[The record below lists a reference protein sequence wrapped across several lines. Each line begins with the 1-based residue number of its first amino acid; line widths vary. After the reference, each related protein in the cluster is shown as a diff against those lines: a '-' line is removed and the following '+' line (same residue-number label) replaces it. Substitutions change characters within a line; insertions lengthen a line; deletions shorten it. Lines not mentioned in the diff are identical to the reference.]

1 MSATSVRFASTR
13 QIAFRGPARRNH
25 IAVML
30 MLTLAVLAPRADA
43 LAPGADGVRVTI
55 PVSGTDDTAFAAAVD
70 PAGNVV
76 MAGATSSGS
85 SALAGITRTGQ
96 LNTAFG
102 TANGVVLYNLST
114 STDTLTAIVRMA
126 DGRYVGCGV
135 YFTPGTGNDFFT
147 ARFMSDG
154 SLDTTFDGSGYA
166 VTPFLPSGAGGQLVD
181 QCNAVVAQSDGMIV
195 SAGFTAEQGPD
206 HVALT
211 RHTASGQLD
220 TLFGSGGLVDINA
233 SATSN
238 GNSHANALLVQPDGK
253 LLVAGYAGGTGN
265 TDMLVMRLNGDGSP
279 DAAFGTGGITRT
291 PVGTGE
297 DIANAMVLQPDGR
310 IVIAGSS
317 VAADGRRDFALARY
331 MSDGTLD
338 PSFGTGGLVTTPV
351 GPGDDIAFALTLMPW
366 GRLIAAGSARIST
379 SASGTDLA
387 LISYNADGSI
397 DRYFGMDGKVML
409 DVSGVSSAQD
419 TVYAL
424 ANDIDG
430 EHFWAIGTAEP
441 TTSQDF
447 LAVEFGLDDT
457 IFRHGF
463 DTNTAP

>member
-1 MSATSVRFASTR
+1 MSATSVRFAPTR
-13 QIAFRGPARRNH
+13 QISSHGHLRRGSIALAFA
-25 IAVML
+25 
-30 MLTLAVLAPRADA
+30 LAALAPPADA

-70 PAGNVV
+70 PDGNVV

-85 SALAGITRTGQ
+85 SALASITRTGQ
-96 LNTAFG
+96 INTAFG

-114 STDTLTAIVRMA
+114 STDTLTGLVRMD
-126 DGRYVGCGV
+126 DGRYVGCGT
-135 YFTPGTGNDFFT
+135 YFSPGTANDFFT

-166 VTPFLPSGAGGQLVD
+166 VTPFLLSGPGGQLID
-181 QCNAVVAQSDGMIV
+181 QCSAVAVQTDGMIV

-220 TLFGSGGLVDINA
+220 TLFGSGGILDINA

-265 TDMLVMRLNGDGSP
+265 TDMLVMRLNTDGSP
-279 DAAFGTGGITRT
+279 DATFGSGGITRT
-291 PVGTGE
+291 AVGTGE

-317 VAADGRRDFALARY
+317 VASDGRRDFALARY
-331 MSDGTLD
+331 MSNGTLD
-338 PSFGTGGLVTTPV
+338 PSFGNGGLVTTPV
-351 GPGDDIAFALTLMPW
+351 GPGDDIAYALTLMPW

-387 LISYNADGSI
+387 LVSYNADGGI
-397 DRYFGMDGKVML
+397 DLYFGNAGKVML
-409 DVSGVSSAQD
+409 DVSAVSTALD
-419 TVYAL
+419 VVYAL
-424 ANDIDG
+424 VNDIDG

-441 TTSQDF
+441 TTNQDF
-447 LAVEFGLDDT
+447 LAVEFGLNDT

-463 DTNTAP
+463 DTNTSP

>member
-1 MSATSVRFASTR
+1 
-13 QIAFRGPARRNH
+13 
-25 IAVML
+25 
-30 MLTLAVLAPRADA
+30 
-43 LAPGADGVRVTI
+43 
-55 PVSGTDDTAFAAAVD
+55 
-70 PAGNVV
+70 
-76 MAGATSSGS
+76 
-85 SALAGITRTGQ
+85 
-96 LNTAFG
+96 
-102 TANGVVLYNLST
+102 
-114 STDTLTAIVRMA
+114 
-126 DGRYVGCGV
+126 
-135 YFTPGTGNDFFT
+135 
-147 ARFMSDG
+147 
-154 SLDTTFDGSGYA
+154 
-166 VTPFLPSGAGGQLVD
+166 
-181 QCNAVVAQSDGMIV
+181 
-195 SAGFTAEQGPD
+195 
-206 HVALT
+206 
-211 RHTASGQLD
+211 
-220 TLFGSGGLVDINA
+220 
-233 SATSN
+233 
-238 GNSHANALLVQPDGK
+238 LLVQPDGK

-317 VAADGRRDFALARY
+317 VASDGRRDFALARY